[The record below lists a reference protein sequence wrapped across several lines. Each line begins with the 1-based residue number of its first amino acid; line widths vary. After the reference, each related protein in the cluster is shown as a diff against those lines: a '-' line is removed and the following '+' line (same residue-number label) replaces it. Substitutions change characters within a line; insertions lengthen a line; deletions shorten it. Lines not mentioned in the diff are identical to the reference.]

1 MVSTTAQ
8 TLAKGNELGH
18 VTRPAKALIG
28 WMTQEEGQL
37 CMAGRQTNK
46 SNNPEFIEK
55 VALARAAVQS
65 RPLGVDQS
73 TLFEEVPAELSSYL
87 EKFRT
92 SEAAK
97 PYFDEGWV
105 VRLADL
111 RKVCALQPVVF
122 WDHAEERAN
131 SANPGDISSIAEV
144 TLPIPDKT
152 EIPIQ
157 FDPARNTW
165 MITSR
170 NPNLKIVGHFMGPIQ
185 GVTVCGFLVT
195 ITPSFVQVVSHR
207 DRFLLRDGYHRSL
220 GLLARGIYKVPVL
233 YKEFSQYDDLGLGHG
248 MLQGQAYLGDRPP
261 LLSDYILESVS
272 TKVFLPA
279 AQKMIVVQGMEMNP
293 LG

>member
-1 MVSTTAQ
+1 MNGESLSKRRGPPQ
-8 TLAKGNELGH
+8 
-18 VTRPAKALIG
+18 
-28 WMTQEEGQL
+28 MTQEEGQL